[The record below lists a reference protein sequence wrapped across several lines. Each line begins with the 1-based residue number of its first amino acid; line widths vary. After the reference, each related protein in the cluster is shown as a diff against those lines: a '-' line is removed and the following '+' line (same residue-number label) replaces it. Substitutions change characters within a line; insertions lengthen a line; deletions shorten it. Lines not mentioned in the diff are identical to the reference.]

1 MRDKQAD
8 IDMWRR
14 DVDQKVARLMSL
26 RDTLPQEVK

>member
-26 RDTLPQEVK
+26 RDTLPQEVT